1 MSSRDLGEITRIEDA
16 ALTVAAQAGN
26 VASLGL
32 LLERH
37 RAGMR
42 AVAVSVLGPGP
53 DVDDVMQDAALTALR
68 RVGDVR
74 DPEAVGPWLRMIVR
88 NHARSLLRGGG
99 GASISGRSMICMC
112 PPRNPVLS
120 GGWSGTPCGTGS
132 GRPSRS

>member
-1 MSSRDLGEITRIEDA
+1 MSSRNPGEITRIEDA
-16 ALTVAAQAGN
+16 ALTLAAQAGD

-53 DVDDVMQDAALTALR
+53 DVDDVVQDAALTALR

-88 NHARSLLRGGG
+88 NHARSLLREP
-99 GASISGRSMICMC
+99 SISGRSTICMC
-112 PPRNPVLS
+112 PSRNPVLS

-132 GRPSRS
+132 GRPSRN